1 MRIIAGEARGR
12 KVSTAR
18 GSAMRPTAARLREAL
33 FNIIGPAIAGASF
46 LDLCAGSGSVGMEAL
61 SRGAASCTFVDN
73 HRTAAALISRNLD
86 GLGFRERAVV
96 VRKDALA
103 ALADFARRGIVFDGA
118 FVDPPYDSGLL
129 DSCLPSPLWRD
140 IIRARGRVFVEHRRG
155 AEWPS
160 LAFLKVEDRRRYGDT
175 GLTVFRGAAES

>member
-18 GSAMRPTAARLREAL
+18 GAAMRPTAARLREAL
-33 FNIIGPAIAGASF
+33 FNIIGPSIAGSTF
-46 LDLCAGSGSVGMEAL
+46 LDLCAGSGSVGIEAL
-61 SRGAASCTFVDN
+61 SRGASTCTFVDN
-73 HRTAAALISRNLD
+73 HRTAASLITRNLD
-86 GLGFRERAVV
+86 SLGLRERAVV

-103 ALADFARRGIVFDGA
+103 ALADFARKGIVFDEV
-118 FVDPPYDSGLL
+118 FVDPPYDSEVL
-129 DSCLPSPLWRD
+129 DRCLPSPLWRD
-140 IIRARGRVFVEHRRG
+140 IIRARGRIFVEHRRG

-175 GLTVFRGAAES
+175 VLTVFRGAAES